1 MRVKFT
7 ALILGSA
14 LGLSAANAGTLE
26 ITECSLSDFAY
37 TYSVENGATGII
49 QLGSITDENVTLE
62 PSIVDTGNGSNTHDL
77 TDDMPDGNVYVT
89 LVDSD
94 EITTRICSDEA
105 APNGQAQ

>member
-1 MRVKFT
+1 MRAKFT

-62 PSIVDTGNGSNTHDL
+62 PSTVDTGNGSNTHDL
-77 TDDMPDGNVYVT
+77 SDDMPDGNVYVT

-94 EITTRICSDEA
+94 EIITRICSDSSAEEA
-105 APNGQAQ
+105 SDQ

>member
-62 PSIVDTGNGSNTHDL
+62 PSMVDTGNGSNTHDL

>member
-7 ALILGSA
+7 TLILVSA
-14 LGLSAANAGTLE
+14 LGFSAANAGTME

-62 PSIVDTGNGSNTHDL
+62 PSTVDAGNGSNTHDL
-77 TDDMPDGNVYVT
+77 SDDMPDGNVYVT
-89 LVDSD
+89 LIDGD
-94 EITTRICSDEA
+94 EITTRLCSDEA
-105 APNGQAQ
+105 ALDGEAQ